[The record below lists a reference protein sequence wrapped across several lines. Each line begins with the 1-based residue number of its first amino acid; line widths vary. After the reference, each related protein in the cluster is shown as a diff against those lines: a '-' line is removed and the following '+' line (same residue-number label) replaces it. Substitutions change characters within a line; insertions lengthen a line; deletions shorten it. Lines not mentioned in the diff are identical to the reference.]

1 MSDPTPLTGPA
12 LPPASGGAPK
22 QVVVMLHGVGAGG
35 NDLIDLAPFF
45 QQVLPDALFVSPD
58 APFAYDMAPM
68 GRQWFSIQ
76 DFSPAARLKGAQ
88 GAAPLVDAFIDTLL
102 ATHGLSEN
110 ALVLIGFSQGAMM
123 ALHVGLR
130 RAQPVA
136 ALIGYSGMLLG
147 PDLLADELVSRP
159 PVLLVHG
166 DADEVLP
173 VPALEAAQAGLEA
186 AQVSVEAHVRPGLEH
201 GIDEEGIRFGMRFIA
216 RHVRNS
222 LPAG

>member
-1 MSDPTPLTGPA
+1 MPDPTPLTGPA

-22 QVVVMLHGVGAGG
+22 QVVVMLHGVGADG
-35 NDLIDLAPFF
+35 NDLIGLAPFF

-68 GRQWFSIQ
+68 GRQWFPIG
-76 DFSPAARLKGAQ
+76 DFSPEARLKGAQ
-88 GAAPLVDAFIDTLL
+88 GAAPILDAFIDTVLGS
-102 ATHGLSEN
+102 HGLTED
-110 ALVLIGFSQGAMM
+110 ALVLIGFSQGTMM

-130 RAQPVA
+130 RARPMA

-173 VPALEAAQAGLEA
+173 VPALEAAEAGLEA
-186 AQVSVEAHVRPGLEH
+186 AHVSVEAHVRPGLGH
-201 GIDEEGIRFGMRFIA
+201 GIDEEGIRLGLQFIA
-216 RHVRNS
+216 RHVRHS